1 MQHSC
6 KYGYFH
12 YLHDMNYDV
21 IIIGG
26 SYAGLSA
33 AMALGRALRH
43 VLILDSGKPC
53 NRQTPHSHNFITQ
66 DGKQPG
72 EIAAIAKE
80 QVLQYKT
87 VHFIDAKAISGSK
100 LKEGFEVITE
110 QGVSFIGKKL
120 LFATGIIDQ
129 MPPVKGFAD
138 CWGISVLHCPYCHG
152 YEVRDETL
160 GVICNGEMA
169 LEFSR
174 LIYNW
179 SKKLTLLTNG
189 PSTLNAEQVQEISDM
204 GIKILETEI
213 VEILHK
219 DGKMSSIVMKDNS
232 KQTFDAVFTRL
243 PFQQHCKIS
252 EQLGCEILDNGYLK
266 VDEFHRTTVPGIY
279 AAGDNTTPFRAVSI
293 AIAAGTKSG
302 ASINKELIE
311 ES

>member
-1 MQHSC
+1 
-6 KYGYFH
+6 
-12 YLHDMNYDV
+12 MNYEV

-33 AMALGRALRH
+33 AMALGRSMRH
-43 VLILDSGKPC
+43 VVIIDNGQPC
-53 NRQTPHSHNFITQ
+53 NRQTPYSHNLITQ
-66 DGKQPG
+66 DGKPPG
-72 EIAAIAKE
+72 QIAAIARE
-80 QVLQYKT
+80 QVLQYNT
-87 VHFIDAKAISGSK
+87 VDFIDAKAVNGRKID
-100 LKEGFEVITE
+100 EGFEITTQ
-110 QGVSFIGKKL
+110 QGASVTGQKL

-129 MPPVKGFAD
+129 MPPIKGFAD
-138 CWGISVLHCPYCHG
+138 CWGISLLHCPYCHG
-152 YEVRDETL
+152 YEVRDTML

-169 LEFSR
+169 LEFCR

-179 SKKLTLLTNG
+179 SKKLTVLTNG
-189 PSTLNAEQVQEISDM
+189 PSTLNAEQVQKISNM
-204 GIKILETEI
+204 GIKILESEI

-219 DGKMSSIVMKDNS
+219 DGKMSSVIMKDDS

-243 PFQQHCKIS
+243 PFQQHCKIP
-252 EQLGCEILDNGYLK
+252 EQMGCEILENGYLK
-266 VDEFHRTTVPGIY
+266 VDEFHRTTIPGIY